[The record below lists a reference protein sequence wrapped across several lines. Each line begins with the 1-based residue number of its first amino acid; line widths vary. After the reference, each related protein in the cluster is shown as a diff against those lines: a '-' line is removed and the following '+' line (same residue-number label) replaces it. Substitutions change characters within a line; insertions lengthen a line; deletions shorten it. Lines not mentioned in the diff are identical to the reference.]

1 MENYLNILED
11 SLREKLGV
19 LEEISRYNQEQ
30 EALLKKPEVSLEE
43 LDDNMTRKD
52 ELIDK
57 LSGLDQGFE
66 TLYERIREQ
75 LLAGKDAYKTQI
87 KKLQE
92 LISQVTEKGVSIQ
105 AQEARNKKLVERYF
119 AGEKAQLKQGRQTSK
134 AAYNYYKNMS
144 DSNVMSSQYMDQK
157 K

>member
-30 EALLKKPEVSLEE
+30 EILLKKPEVSLEE
-43 LDDNMTRKD
+43 LDDNMARKD

-144 DSNVMSSQYMDQK
+144 NSNVMSSQYMDQK

>member
-43 LDDNMTRKD
+43 LDDNMARKD

-75 LLAGKDAYKTQI
+75 LLAGKDAYKAQI

-144 DSNVMSSQYMDQK
+144 NSNVMSSQYMDQK